1 VDRHF
6 VGVTRRCRN
15 ACLAFGF
22 VAALT
27 LGFSA
32 SAGAD
37 DIACHG
43 TEKPAAKAA
52 VAAPAAPTP
61 EAVAAILARVRVIDM
76 PGALCPAIDEP
87 VLTNGIWAAI
97 DPATGQ
103 LRQPTAEEMRAL
115 RSSDRSRFERRAG
128 TSSEPIVLPSG
139 AVAIELGEEHMNDA
153 IALIGADGAIVFDCG
168 TAAGRASNA
177 PVATTKKPEEK

>member
-6 VGVTRRCRN
+6 VGVTRRSRN

-32 SAGAD
+32 SASAD

-76 PGALCPAIDEP
+76 PGALCPAIDLPENEGG
-87 VLTNGIWAAI
+87 LIAAI
-97 DPATGQ
+97 DPQTGQ
-103 LRQPTAEEMRAL
+103 LREPTVEEMRAL
-115 RSSDRSRFERRAG
+115 RPAADRSRLERRAV
-128 TSSEPIVLPSG
+128 TSSEPIPLPG
-139 AVAIELGEEHMNDA
+139 GGVAMEVGEEHWNDLVA
-153 IALIGADGAIVFDCG
+153 KIGPDGRLILECG
-168 TAAGRASNA
+168 NEGEISKTPASA
-177 PVATTKKPEEK
+177 PKREEK